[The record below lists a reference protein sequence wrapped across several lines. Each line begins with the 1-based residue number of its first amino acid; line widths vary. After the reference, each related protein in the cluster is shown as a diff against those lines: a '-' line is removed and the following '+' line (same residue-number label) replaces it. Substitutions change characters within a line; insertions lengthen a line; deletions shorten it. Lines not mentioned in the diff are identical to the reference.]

1 MDILGIGI
9 PELGFIILIAIIVL
23 GPKDMQKAGKTIGK
37 WMRKVVISPEWRE
50 IKNASRQMKQLPTQ
64 LMREANLEE
73 FAAFNPDINV
83 TMPKDKSKKLDNV
96 DVDTAYGSWGGGTAH
111 KKTEVP
117 NNMAPPLDVE
127 LASAKS
133 TSARPKAS
141 TAKEM
146 SPIEKKDA

>member
-1 MDILGIGI
+1 
-9 PELGFIILIAIIVL
+9 
-23 GPKDMQKAGKTIGK
+23 
-37 WMRKVVISPEWRE
+37 
-50 IKNASRQMKQLPTQ
+50 MKQLPTQ

-146 SPIEKKDA
+146 SSIEKKDA